1 MTSAACARGRPV
13 PNSAAVVMSSV
24 SALKSAYTG
33 RTPPPAHGPSSSLRV
48 SCAMAWQQPPRR
60 VSF

>member
-1 MTSAACARGRPV
+1 MTSAACARGSPV
-13 PNSAAVVMSSV
+13 PKSAAVVMSSV

-48 SCAMAWQQPPRR
+48 SCAMAW
-60 VSF
+60 